1 MKRIASF
8 LVLLNA
14 TDMVVIS
21 FCILLSIVNIVFY
34 SRVEYWYLNIFL
46 NAVIVLLL
54 LFISHN
60 IKKGKGPIWKQLHYW
75 YLVPL
80 IFIFFKELYLMV
92 DPIRGVIYDD
102 LLISID
108 RFILGTDPTVELYKI
123 SNPLLTEILQIVYAT
138 FFFLPVI
145 LGIEF
150 ILRNKIKELDYSA
163 FIIVYGFILSFI
175 GYLLVPAIGPRF
187 TLHDFATNNLEMP
200 GLFLTDFLREIVNSG
215 ESIPSGTLNPA
226 QVVQR
231 DVFPSGHTQMTL
243 LVIILSFKFN
253 SRIKYF
259 FLINGTL
266 LIFATVYLRYHYVID
281 LIGGVL
287 FMFFTLWSGKI
298 IYNRWEL
305 TTTVMKKL
313 NINKND
319 FEKSSG

>member
-1 MKRIASF
+1 MKRIASI

-21 FCILLSIVNIVFY
+21 FCILLSILNIVFY
-34 SRVEYWYLNIFL
+34 SRIEYWYLNIFF
-46 NAVIVLLL
+46 NAVIVLLIL
-54 LFISHN
+54 LITHN
-60 IKKGKGPIWKQLHYW
+60 IKKGKSPIWEQLHYW

-108 RFILGTDPTVELYKI
+108 RFIFGTDPTIELYKI

-150 ILRNKIKELDYSA
+150 ILRDKMKELDYSA

-215 ESIPSGTLNPA
+215 ESIPAGTLNPA

-243 LVIILSFKFN
+243 LVMILSFRFN
-253 SRIKYF
+253 SRIRYF

-281 LIGGVL
+281 LIGSVL

-298 IYNRWEL
+298 IYNRWEV
-305 TTTVMKKL
+305 TRGMKDL
-313 NINKND
+313 NIYPND
-319 FEKSSG
+319 LEKSSR